1 VLSALQEHVQ
11 LVVEACQGTPLAL
24 AVVCGLMRCGYCS
37 AGDFLRIYSDRALP
51 IDHGGSD
58 TNPSSYLPFES
69 RQTHER
75 VLRCGL
81 WLSRLQDKLLS
92 PLPGH
97 ACSSGFWQ
105 C

>member
-1 VLSALQEHVQ
+1 
-11 LVVEACQGTPLAL
+11 VEACQGTPLAL

-75 VLRCGL
+75 VLRCVIVGF
-81 WLSRLQDKLLS
+81 RT
-92 PLPGH
+92 
-97 ACSSGFWQ
+97 SGQPAAFTATWT